1 MSATPDPSA
10 PARPTPSA
18 GAAGPPVADVPHADL
33 PPVDVPPA
41 DVPPVDVPAAGA
53 APARPGPGVPPT
65 PPDDGPPDHPRRGD
79 EVRPRSRRWVLRVA
93 AVALVTA
100 LIGTGWTAQRRAEA
114 GVAEAFAQ
122 AGAVLD
128 TAARDLGAARA
139 DAREVL
145 AASAGRVADNA
156 VRRDLAALLVDLP
169 RTDVTPGTPRP
180 RATVLAHER
189 ADAAAVR
196 AARLADATQAVRAAR
211 EAWEHER
218 ALAAHAGSA
227 ARLAAAVE
235 ESAALLAASEG
246 HVLDDGPRVALAEVV
261 AEASAVRDAP
271 APTGTEAL
279 AAAAGVADGL
289 VDRLAAARAE
299 VVAAQEAWQAEQDRA
314 AAARAAARAAESA
327 GSGASRTPRAT
338 GGFASSGRASSGGT
352 SGTTGTSG
360 AGSGR
365 YDGWGSGW
373 FPGDPVPDGWT
384 VVVETEGGGWG
395 GDNHG
400 NVWGL
405 G

>member
-1 MSATPDPSA
+1 
-10 PARPTPSA
+10 
-18 GAAGPPVADVPHADL
+18 
-33 PPVDVPPA
+33 
-41 DVPPVDVPAAGA
+41 
-53 APARPGPGVPPT
+53 
-65 PPDDGPPDHPRRGD
+65 
-79 EVRPRSRRWVLRVA
+79 EVRVRSRRWVLRVA

-100 LIGTGWTAQRRAEA
+100 LIGTGWSAQRRAEA
-114 GVAEAFAQ
+114 GVAAALAQ
-122 AGAVLD
+122 AGAALD
-128 TAARDLGAARA
+128 TASRDLGAARA

-180 RATVLAHER
+180 RATTLAHER
-189 ADAAAVR
+189 ADAAA
-196 AARLADATQAVRAAR
+196 ARTARIVDATQAVRDAR
-211 EAWEHER
+211 AAWEHER

-227 ARLAAAVE
+227 ARLSAAVE
-235 ESAALLAASEG
+235 ESAALLASSEG

-271 APTGTEAL
+271 APTGTDAL
-279 AAAAGVADGL
+279 AEAAAVAEGL
-289 VDRLAAARAE
+289 VDRLAVARAE
-299 VVAAQEAWQAEQDRA
+299 VGAAQEAWQAEQDRA
-314 AAARAAARAAESA
+314 AAERAAARATQSA
-327 GSGASRTPRAT
+327 GGGASRAPRAT
-338 GGFASSGRASSGGT
+338 SGPASSGRASSGSS
-352 SGTTGTSG
+352 SGTAGT
-360 AGSGR
+360 GSGR

-400 NVWGL
+400 NVWDL